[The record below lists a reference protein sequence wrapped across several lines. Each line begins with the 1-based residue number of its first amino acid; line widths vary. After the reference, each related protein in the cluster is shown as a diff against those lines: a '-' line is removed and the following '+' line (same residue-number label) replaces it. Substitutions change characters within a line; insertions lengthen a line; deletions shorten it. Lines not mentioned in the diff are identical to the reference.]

1 MKYLRF
7 YFKKYR
13 LESLLAPLFKMLE
26 ACFDLAGP
34 IVVARIINIG
44 IAQGDRGYILT
55 RFGIL
60 GAMGLL
66 GLLCSFTAQWF
77 SAKAATGTATG
88 LRHRLL
94 EKIQSLSLT
103 ELDGM
108 GVPTLITRMTSDIN
122 QVQNGMNLFLRLFLR
137 SPFIVLGAMVMA
149 FSIDSTLALIFVA
162 VILVLSLIV
171 GGIML
176 LSNPRNKEVQRKLDG
191 ITAATRE
198 SLLGVRVIRA
208 FGREE
213 AETEAFHAR
222 NQDLTRAQIAVSRV
236 TALLNPLTYVVI
248 NGAIIAI
255 LYFGARRVNGGLL
268 LSGDVI
274 ALINYISQIL
284 VELVKLANLVVSLSK
299 AVASMGRIEEILD
312 TPCSMDFSGSA
323 AGSNPAEAVRFE
335 DVSLR
340 YRDAGADSL
349 SHISFTAMA
358 GETIGVIGGT
368 GSGKSS
374 LVQLIPRFYD
384 AASGTVY
391 IQGDP
396 VKSWDKA
403 ALQRTVALVD
413 QKARL
418 FKGTIRSNLLWGK
431 KDATEAELWAALET
445 AQAADFVRAKPLGLE
460 EPVEQGGN
468 NLSGG
473 QKQRLTIARALL
485 AGADILIL
493 DDSASALDYATDA
506 ALRHALRAMPG
517 KRTLF
522 IVSQR
527 TGSIAH
533 ADKILVLEE
542 GQLVGCGTHESL
554 LADCPVYKEIYDSQF
569 KKSADI
575 PVEKEA

>member
-26 ACFDLAGP
+26 ACFDLAVP

-222 NQDLTRAQIAVSRV
+222 SQDLTRAQIAVSRV

-248 NGAIIAI
+248 NSAIIAI

-542 GQLVGCGTHESL
+542 GLLVGCGTHESL
-554 LADCPVYKEIYDSQF
+554 LTDCPVYKEIYDSQF
-569 KKSADI
+569 QKSADI
-575 PVEKEA
+575 PAEKEA

>member
-1 MKYLRF
+1 M
-7 YFKKYR
+7 
-13 LESLLAPLFKMLE
+13 
-26 ACFDLAGP
+26 
-34 IVVARIINIG
+34 
-44 IAQGDRGYILT
+44 
-55 RFGIL
+55 
-60 GAMGLL
+60 
-66 GLLCSFTAQWF
+66 
-77 SAKAATGTATG
+77 
-88 LRHRLL
+88 
-94 EKIQSLSLT
+94 
-103 ELDGM
+103 
-108 GVPTLITRMTSDIN
+108 
-122 QVQNGMNLFLRLFLR
+122 
-137 SPFIVLGAMVMA
+137 
-149 FSIDSTLALIFVA
+149 
-162 VILVLSLIV
+162 
-171 GGIML
+171 
-176 LSNPRNKEVQRKLDG
+176 
-191 ITAATRE
+191 
-198 SLLGVRVIRA
+198 
-208 FGREE
+208 
-213 AETEAFHAR
+213 
-222 NQDLTRAQIAVSRV
+222 
-236 TALLNPLTYVVI
+236 
-248 NGAIIAI
+248 
-255 LYFGARRVNGGLL
+255 
-268 LSGDVI
+268 
-274 ALINYISQIL
+274 
-284 VELVKLANLVVSLSK
+284 ELVKLANLVVSLSK

-384 AASGTVY
+384 AVSGTVY

-575 PVEKEA
+575 PAEKEA

>member
-26 ACFDLAGP
+26 ACFDLAVP

-222 NQDLTRAQIAVSRV
+222 SQDLTRAQIAVSRV

-340 YRDAGADSL
+340 
-349 SHISFTAMA
+349 
-358 GETIGVIGGT
+358 
-368 GSGKSS
+368 
-374 LVQLIPRFYD
+374 
-384 AASGTVY
+384 
-391 IQGDP
+391 
-396 VKSWDKA
+396 
-403 ALQRTVALVD
+403 
-413 QKARL
+413 
-418 FKGTIRSNLLWGK
+418 
-431 KDATEAELWAALET
+431 
-445 AQAADFVRAKPLGLE
+445 
-460 EPVEQGGN
+460 
-468 NLSGG
+468 
-473 QKQRLTIARALL
+473 
-485 AGADILIL
+485 
-493 DDSASALDYATDA
+493 
-506 ALRHALRAMPG
+506 
-517 KRTLF
+517 
-522 IVSQR
+522 
-527 TGSIAH
+527 
-533 ADKILVLEE
+533 
-542 GQLVGCGTHESL
+542 
-554 LADCPVYKEIYDSQF
+554 
-569 KKSADI
+569 
-575 PVEKEA
+575 